1 MTVGFLSIEK
11 TSLPFKTQQDVS
23 PNSDYSLSQKGVL
36 PYGNVYFVFNLI
48 VDDAWI

>member
-23 PNSDYSLSQKGVL
+23 PNSDYSLSQKGVF
-36 PYGNVYFVFNLI
+36 PYESVYF
-48 VDDAWI
+48 